1 MSTNFERPPE
11 TAEAATLPAPGGLSP
26 SRRTDDELPPPPADE
41 LARPEPDALPS
52 AALIAATLASLP
64 VGARLVMRCRK
75 DWRVATVSAIEPDC
89 VRLNVA
95 SPTGHTYRVRRPH
108 DAPLTYEGALP
119 LLGEVT
125 PAGWRA
131 ALARYDARW

>member
-1 MSTNFERPPE
+1 MSTSFERPPE
-11 TAEAATLPAPGGLSP
+11 TAGAAALPAPGGLSP
-26 SRRTDDELPPPPADE
+26 SRLTDAPAPPRPAGEQHDADAPRVADE
-41 LARPEPDALPS
+41 P
-52 AALIAATLASLP
+52 AAPTLASLP

-75 DWRVATVSAIEPDC
+75 DWRVATVSSIEPDC

-108 DAPLTYEGALP
+108 DAPLTHEGALP
-119 LLGEVT
+119 LLGELT

-131 ALARYDARW
+131 ALARYDVRW